1 MRKWKRV
8 LSILL
13 MGAMLAGNV
22 FVAAPET
29 VRAEETAANR
39 KGFIECKLA
48 DSDGRATYLGSWG
61 VPSYTNL
68 P

>member
-39 KGFIECKLA
+39 KG
-48 DSDGRATYLGSWG
+48 S
-61 VPSYTNL
+61 
-68 P
+68 

>member
-48 DSDGRATYLGSWG
+48 CLL
-61 VPSYTNL
+61 YTSL
-68 P
+68 RIPREIMW